1 MSIADIAALIAAIVF
16 AILVGLLA
24 VPLLKLGRVFDEAT
38 LAIREVAAGVAPLL
52 EETTETITE
61 ANRQLARLDTITG
74 DLANVTGNVSA
85 LVALIASTVG
95 GPLIKIAG
103 FSAAVRAAI
112 LGGRFATKATK

>member
-1 MSIADIAALIAAIVF
+1 MSIADIAALIAAVVF
-16 AILVGLLA
+16 AVLVGLLA

-38 LAIREVAAGVAPLL
+38 LAIREVTAGVTPLL

-74 DLANVTGNVSA
+74 DVANVTGNLSA

-112 LGGRFATKATK
+112 LGGRLAKKATK

>member
-1 MSIADIAALIAAIVF
+1 MSIADIAALIAALVF
-16 AILVGLLA
+16 AVLVGLLA

-38 LAIREVAAGVAPLL
+38 TAIRDVTAGVTPLL

-61 ANRQLARLDTITG
+61 ANRQLARLDTITS
-74 DLANVTGNVSA
+74 DVANVTGNASA
-85 LVALIASTVG
+85 LVALFAATLG

-112 LGGRFATKATK
+112 IGGRSIKKRTK